1 MFFFLRK
8 EVRKEYLFFL
18 FFTGSTSSRDLRRFF
33 RGRRFGFFQ
42 QSDLSILLR
51 GKTDWPVRGSR
62 IRLPNF
68 PRLRWFGKRFPRRL
82 SERYVFRSTGT
93 CVQRRRTRRLRARER
108 MVDAISR
115 NESYSILYSF
125 VFSSLSTNI
134 FRYYLNELPF
144 SVEVMEESRARAEE
158 KEEIPSVLPLLLQ
171 WRNQRLKL
179 VFYFTRKCEIRN
191 VTMDSFVYR
200 IIDLQKIRRIIIVI
214 LSYPNTALIKYLLK
228 IEKRN
233 EKIDSVL
240 LSFKKSVLNR
250 YVVEINRDFWSR

>member
-51 GKTDWPVRGSR
+51 GKTDRPVRGSW

-93 CVQRRRTRRLRARER
+93 CVQRRRTRRLRTRER
-108 MVDAISR
+108 MVDVISR
-115 NESYSILYSF
+115 DESYSILYPF

-134 FRYYLNELPF
+134 FRFYLNELPF

-171 WRNQRLKL
+171 WRNQRLKF

-200 IIDLQKIRRIIIVI
+200 IIDLRTIRRIIIVI
-214 LSYPNTALIKYLLK
+214 LSYPNTAL
-228 IEKRN
+228 
-233 EKIDSVL
+233 V
-240 LSFKKSVLNR
+240 SFKNR
-250 YVVEINRDFWSR
+250 EAKWENRQRFIIV

>member
-68 PRLRWFGKRFPRRL
+68 PRMRWFGKRFPGRL

-115 NESYSILYSF
+115 NESYSILYPF

-191 VTMDSFVYR
+191 VTMNSFVYR
-200 IIDLQKIRRIIIVI
+200 IIDLRTIRRIIIVI
-214 LSYPNTALIKYLLK
+214 LSYPNTAL
-228 IEKRN
+228 
-233 EKIDSVL
+233 V
-240 LSFKKSVLNR
+240 SFKNR
-250 YVVEINRDFWSR
+250 EAKWENRQRFIIV

>member
-33 RGRRFGFFQ
+33 RGRRLGFFQ

-68 PRLRWFGKRFPRRL
+68 PRLRFGKRFPRRL

-115 NESYSILYSF
+115 NESYSILYPF

-171 WRNQRLKL
+171 
-179 VFYFTRKCEIRN
+179 
-191 VTMDSFVYR
+191 
-200 IIDLQKIRRIIIVI
+200 
-214 LSYPNTALIKYLLK
+214 
-228 IEKRN
+228 
-233 EKIDSVL
+233 
-240 LSFKKSVLNR
+240 
-250 YVVEINRDFWSR
+250 